1 MKQCHASA
9 ICFTLVTHCHNS
21 FTLFCLNPP
30 SILELYRVWILRL
43 KQTTLSEET
52 LTNLKAVEYQW
63 VRTMYV
69 EGYNESEINHYIQT
83 CFGGDTT
90 FANLFRRVAL
100 QQESLYTLLQYVGCA
115 PSSREF

>member
-1 MKQCHASA
+1 MKLQS
-9 ICFTLVTHCHNS
+9 
-21 FTLFCLNPP
+21 
-30 SILELYRVWILRL
+30 
-43 KQTTLSEET
+43 TTLSEST
-52 LTNLKAVEYQW
+52 LTNLKSVEYQW

-69 EGYNESEINHYIQT
+69 EGYNEAEINHYIQA
-83 CFGGDTT
+83 CFGGDST

>member
-1 MKQCHASA
+1 MGPVK
-9 ICFTLVTHCHNS
+9 
-21 FTLFCLNPP
+21 
-30 SILELYRVWILRL
+30 
-43 KQTTLSEET
+43 TTLSEET

-69 EGYNESEINHYIQT
+69 EGYSEAEINHYIQA
-83 CFGGDTT
+83 CFGGDVT